1 VNLLL
6 FIIFAF
12 FSCFLDA
19 QKSLPIYYDTS
30 DFSFHREIYFP
41 NNQTQFKDYGEMW
54 FSTTMD
60 LVNIGEIPPLSPDP
74 WGQKALLVNVFP
86 DSTIVLGIDPSTN
99 SSYRPFVHGMADI
112 INPSKTPS
120 QWVNQW
126 ADVIID
132 SIAIPFVYT
141 RSSNDLIVDTMFVDY
156 IKSIPDKFLVYYD
169 LNQNNTADFGEF
181 LHQPLF
187 HTDTGSNKLD
197 EVQIFRTDTILL
209 TPADSSSA
217 EAYSVKVKGIDVND
231 NVLGSERYGVYI
243 RFIPGYEWSLNDTI
257 KEFNEFFLLTR
268 EQKNQELPRQI
279 WSLSAGFCSYAMTS
293 DVRYNKGL
301 ASNYLQP
308 GIYPVADWRL
318 EHLMVNY
325 KLTSNELSTIELE
338 NDFKLELYPNP
349 VDKILNISFSLKNS
363 QNSKIFIFDITGK
376 LIFRDVIDFN
386 TSQLQFY
393 RYDTELLNPGIYSI
407 KIGEISKKFI
417 VK

>member
-1 VNLLL
+1 MKLLL
-6 FIIFAF
+6 FIICV
-12 FSCFLDA
+12 FSSCVLDA
-19 QKSLPIYYDTS
+19 QKGLSVYYDTS

-41 NNQTQFKDYGEMW
+41 NSQTQFKDYGEMW
-54 FSTTMD
+54 FSTTTD
-60 LVNIGEIPPLSPDP
+60 LVNIGEIPPLSIDP

-120 QWVNQW
+120 QWVNEW

-169 LNQNNTADFGEF
+169 LNQNNTPDFGEF

-187 HTDTGSNKLD
+187 HTNTGSNKLD

-217 EAYSVKVKGIDVND
+217 DAYRVKVKGIDVND
-231 NVLGSERYGVYI
+231 NVLESERYGVYI

-257 KEFNEFFLLTR
+257 KEFNEFFLLAR
-268 EQKNQELPRQI
+268 EQKEQELPRQI
-279 WSLSAGFCSYAMTS
+279 WSFSAGFCSYTMTS
-293 DVRYNKGL
+293 DVRYNIGL
-301 ASNYLQP
+301 ASNYLKP

-325 KLTSNELSTIELE
+325 KLTSNELSTVEFE
-338 NDFKLELYPNP
+338 NDFRLKLFPNP
-349 VDKILNISFSLKNS
+349 VDKILNISFSMKNS
-363 QNSKIFIFDITGK
+363 ENSKIFIFDITGK
-376 LIFRDVIDFN
+376 LVFRDVIDFN

-393 RYDTELLNPGIYSI
+393 SYNTELLNPGIYSI